1 MKLVTLT
8 AAACLP
14 TPVVLFQTPID
25 IVKMDIEGSE
35 WPSLEAMFAEN
46 SLKNVKQFVFEVHV
60 TQGRANVRQFT
71 LVHKLET
78 LGFRKF
84 GVRVN
89 HYSRFVT
96 SSGRRLARSYELSY
110 INVEFL
116 RQYLKVYHQDLLV

>member
-1 MKLVTLT
+1 
-8 AAACLP
+8 
-14 TPVVLFQTPID
+14 
-25 IVKMDIEGSE
+25 MDIEGSE
-35 WPSLEAMFAEN
+35 WPSFAAMYREN

-71 LVHKLET
+71 LVHKLEEM
-78 LGFRKF
+78 GFRKF